1 MKIAVLSD
9 THGKHFGI
17 EVPDADTVIHCG
29 DFCDFGQIKDALSF
43 LNWFNALPHKNKIFI
58 AGNHDLPFDN
68 EGFVKALVKRDY
80 PQLTY
85 LEDSGCEI
93 EGVKFWGSPVQPRF
107 FNWAFNRTRGAE
119 IRRHWD
125 LIPEDTDVLITH
137 GPAFHILD
145 RAPRSFDP
153 LEQPPRLSF
162 EHVGCRDLLDKIVKI
177 DPKLHLFG
185 HIHYDGGKSSAG
197 KFTTFCNAS
206 IVDENYNVANKPQ
219 VFII

>member
-1 MKIAVLSD
+1 MKIVTLSD

-17 EVPDADTVIHCG
+17 QVPDGDTVIHCG
-29 DFCDFGQIKDALSF
+29 DFCDFGQIKDAMSF

-58 AGNHDLPFDN
+58 AGNHDLLFEKD
-68 EGFVKALVKRDY
+68 GFIKTLLKQDY
-80 PQLTY
+80 PNLTY

-107 FNWAFNRTRGAE
+107 FNWAFNRSRGEE

-125 LIPEDTDVLITH
+125 LIPEGTDVLITH
-137 GPAFHILD
+137 GPPFQILD

-162 EHVGCRDLLDKIVKI
+162 EHVGCRDLLNRVVEL

-185 HIHYDGGKSSAG
+185 HIHYDGGKSFAG
-197 KFTTFCNAS
+197 KLTTFCNAAV
-206 IVDENYNVANKPQ
+206 VDENYNVANKPQ

>member
-17 EVPDADTVIHCG
+17 QVPDADTVIHCG
-29 DFCDFGQIKDALSF
+29 DFCDFGQIKDAMSF
-43 LNWFNALPHKNKIFI
+43 LNWFNCLPHKNKIFI
-58 AGNHDLPFDN
+58 AGNHDLAFEKDSFIKN
-68 EGFVKALVKRDY
+68 VLRYDY

-93 EGVKFWGSPVQPRF
+93 EGVKFWGSPVSPRF

-125 LIPEDTDVLITH
+125 MIPLDTDVLITH
-137 GPAFHILD
+137 GPPFQILD
-145 RAPRSFDP
+145 RAPRGNSYD
-153 LEQPPRLSF
+153 
-162 EHVGCRDLLDKIVKI
+162 HVGCRDLLDKIVLLS
-177 DPKLHLFG
+177 PKLHLFG
-185 HIHYDGGKSSAG
+185 HIHADGGKSFVSG
-197 KFTTFCNAS
+197 MNTIFCNAS
-206 IVDENYNVANKPQ
+206 IVSEDYSVTNQPQ

>member
-17 EVPDADTVIHCG
+17 QVPDADTVIHCG
-29 DFCDFGQIKDALSF
+29 DFCDFGQIKDAMSF
-43 LNWFNALPHKNKIFI
+43 LNWFNCLPHKNKIFI
-58 AGNHDLPFDN
+58 AGNHDLAFEKESFIKN
-68 EGFVKALVKRDY
+68 VLKHDY

-93 EGVKFWGSPVQPRF
+93 EGVKFWGSPVSPRF

-125 LIPEDTDVLITH
+125 MIPLDTDVLITH
-137 GPAFHILD
+137 GPPYQILD
-145 RAPRSFDP
+145 RAPRTFNS
-153 LEQPPRLSF
+153 LEQPPRASY
-162 EHVGCRDLLDKIVKI
+162 EHVGCKDLLDKIALVS
-177 DPKLHLFG
+177 PKLHFFG
-185 HIHYDGGKSSAG
+185 HIHADGGKSLTKANSI
-197 KFTTFCNAS
+197 FTNAS
-206 IVDENYNVANKPQ
+206 VVDENYNLTNQPQ